1 MVNHFRL
8 LRCAPYASSLSI
20 CQCQCRLRSNS
31 IFAQEVRMNYKRS
44 SLVASLEY
52 DHSDWNRKGGVY
64 GIQLLDGILQLGFL
78 NPHADSGVVMYAG
91 GFDLGIFA
99 RRPVSNRCLVHVK
112 FTGEKDGE
120 QQVRH
125 GKTLISGD
133 ALLYDSNGYLLC
145 HLIGIKC
152 ILGRKISR
160 TFDSIQ
166 VWHPLTNQDD
176 EMPKFDVSV
185 SSAEREHVQVANNGT
200 NTLAS
205 TILGLIVKK
214 GDLTREKSFYLRILE
229 LWEDSAHLP
238 KVFESLV
245 HTEDEIVTSNPRLL
259 VEIFIATHNRDVLQK
274 SFHIPMKQKKWLRVR
289 LVLLPSAKDVLDKL
303 CFDVVAAW
311 YDGKFRDAEWQGPL
325 ELIQGIGKFGYEG
338 CVLLH
343 DFQLDPSCSKYVSQR
358 CEHGGKFFSC
368 RLQKDIILKDDVNGK
383 DVLVLCHDE
392 STRLQF
398 STVLLSLTSDY
409 KTKLNIRT
417 ASLSGKDN
425 QEISEIVEGFTSN
438 DSNREKHVVSLDGLY
453 DESKYSEETFAQV
466 AKVVHFL
473 GAKKRKAFMWVI
485 SCNVFSNPIKIDH
498 CSLYAIVNGINT
510 ECVSVFAKFV
520 EIGVPNPR
528 EALEALAVLFLRNP
542 GPSQFMIDEC
552 GHIYQSILLPMEK
565 GCIPGRRSVSAK
577 DQDFYYRCELATSD
591 QTGMVRAIHWHLSEN
606 T

>member
-1 MVNHFRL
+1 
-8 LRCAPYASSLSI
+8 
-20 CQCQCRLRSNS
+20 
-31 IFAQEVRMNYKRS
+31 MNYKRS

-99 RRPVSNRCLVHVK
+99 RRPVSNPCFVHVK
-112 FTGEKDGE
+112 FTEEKDGE
-120 QQVRH
+120 QQVRY

-133 ALLYDSNGYLLC
+133 ALLYDANGDLLC

-152 ILGRKISR
+152 IIGRKVSR

-166 VWHPLTNQDD
+166 VWHPISSKYD
-176 EMPKFDVSV
+176 EMLEKPDVST
-185 SSAEREHVQVANNGT
+185 SRTENEHVQVATNGT
-200 NTLAS
+200 NALAS
-205 TILGLIVKK
+205 TILRLIAKR
-214 GDLTREKSFYLRILE
+214 GDLTRAKSFYLRILE

-245 HTEDEIVTSNPRLL
+245 RAEDEIVTSNPKLL

-289 LVLLPSAKDVLDKL
+289 LVLLPSAKDVLNKL
-303 CFDVVAAW
+303 CFDVIAAW
-311 YDGKFRDAEWQGPL
+311 YDGKFRDAGWTGPL

-358 CEHGGKFFSC
+358 CEHGGEFFSC
-368 RLQKDIILKDDVNGK
+368 RLQRDIILRDDVNGK

-392 STRLQF
+392 GTCLQF
-398 STVLLSLTSDY
+398 SAALLSLTSDF

-417 ASLSGKDN
+417 ASLTGKDD
-425 QEISEIVEGFTSN
+425 QEISDIVEDFTSK
-438 DSNREKHVVSLDGLY
+438 DSDREKHVVSLDGLY

-473 GAKKRKAFMWVI
+473 GAKKRKAYMWVI

-498 CSLYAIVNGINT
+498 CSLFAIVNGINT
-510 ECVSVFAKFV
+510 EFVSIFAKFV

-542 GPSQFMIDEC
+542 GPSQFMIDDY
-552 GHIYQSILLPMEK
+552 GDVYQSILLPIEK
-565 GCIPGRRSVSAK
+565 GCILGRRSVSAK
-577 DQDFYYRCELATSD
+577 NPDFFYRCGLATSD
-591 QTGMVRAIHWHLSEN
+591 QTGMVRAIQWRLCDFIHYVVK
-606 T
+606 